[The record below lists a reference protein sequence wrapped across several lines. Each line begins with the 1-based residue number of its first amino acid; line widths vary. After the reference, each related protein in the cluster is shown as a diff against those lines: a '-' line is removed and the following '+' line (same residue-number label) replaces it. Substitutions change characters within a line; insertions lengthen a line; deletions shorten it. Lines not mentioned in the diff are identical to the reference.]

1 MKIIRRKKD
10 ITKLINKINS
20 LSFIPTMGGLH
31 KGHELLIR
39 KAKKKS
45 KVTLVSIFV
54 NPKQFNSKN
63 DFNSYPRNFKK
74 DIKFLKDLNVKYL
87 YYPKYR
93 DIFSFNTKNNIFIHP
108 FSQKLCGKY
117 RPGHFKGVLNVV
129 NRFLEILNPN
139 YIYLGKKDYQQL
151 ILIKKHIKKNK
162 IKTTVIDCKTLR
174 NKDLL
179 PYSSRNI
186 NLNKNNE
193 ILASKV
199 FKLIKKE
206 KSLIKKNKVK
216 KINLSSIKKK
226 IISLGI
232 KKVDYIEPINLI
244 NLKTAKKY
252 NEKFNIFSAFYVG
265 KVRLI
270 DNF

>member
-93 DIFSFNTKNNIFIHP
+93 DIFSFNTKDLVKFEEFKSGVCP
-108 FSQKLCGKY
+108 LMVYFS
-117 RPGHFKGVLNVV
+117 
-129 NRFLEILNPN
+129 
-139 YIYLGKKDYQQL
+139 
-151 ILIKKHIKKNK
+151 
-162 IKTTVIDCKTLR
+162 CK
-174 NKDLL
+174 
-179 PYSSRNI
+179 
-186 NLNKNNE
+186 
-193 ILASKV
+193 
-199 FKLIKKE
+199 
-206 KSLIKKNKVK
+206 
-216 KINLSSIKKK
+216 
-226 IISLGI
+226 
-232 KKVDYIEPINLI
+232 
-244 NLKTAKKY
+244 
-252 NEKFNIFSAFYVG
+252 FS
-265 KVRLI
+265 
-270 DNF
+270 